1 MKHTPSLR
9 LFPAAKPARCVSL
22 PYRKALL
29 VALVFGCGAA
39 MAEELRFAPILNS
52 GAVLQCEMKV
62 AVWGMAE
69 PGATV
74 EVSLD
79 GKLVASA
86 LAAPTGRWQAE
97 LPEQAPGGPHAL
109 AARAGTAAVKLEDVW
124 FGEVWLASGQSNMVM
139 PLRGTMGGEERLVA
153 TFPEIRFVR
162 VPQKTGLPADREYS
176 GKELAWK
183 TFAPPANAELA
194 AVAFYF
200 AEKIQHATGRKV
212 GIIQSS
218 YGGTHAHVWTPLWAL
233 EEKPELHHYAA
244 ARRKGLTSGKTKE
257 QWLKEVADFD
267 AFLKASAAWK
277 KTKEGPQPAPVPSP
291 GPENPYSRLFA
302 STLYENMIAPLVPY
316 SLRGV
321 IWYQG
326 EANTGGPAEYRTL
339 FPALI
344 GAWRKAWN
352 KPELPFL
359 FVQLAAFGDV
369 GDWAGFR
376 AAQTYARDSVPHTG
390 MAVAL
395 DCGEKENIHPRFKQP
410 VGERLARLALKQ
422 VYGQPVAARGPLFA
436 AAERAGGV
444 VCVRF
449 EQVEQG
455 LQTSDGKEDVPG
467 FEIAGA
473 DGVFHPAAAR
483 KAGPERVELLCP
495 AVANPTEIRYGWA
508 SWVEPQV
515 TLQNSAGL
523 PAEPFRATLGDSRRI
538 ENK

>member
-1 MKHTPSLR
+1 MMN
-9 LFPAAKPARCVSL
+9 AKP
-22 PYRKALL
+22 
-29 VALVFGCGAA
+29 LVFSEHLKKMLFVLFFGCSAA
-39 MAEELRFAPILNS
+39 MAEELRFAPVFNS

-62 AVWGMAE
+62 AVWGIAE
-69 PGATV
+69 PDATV

-79 GKLVASA
+79 GKPVASV

-97 LPEQAPGGPHAL
+97 LPEQAPGGPHIL
-109 AARAGTAAVKLEDVW
+109 EVSTGSETVKLEDVW
-124 FGEVWLASGQSNMVM
+124 FGEVWLASGQSNMVI
-139 PLRGTMGGEERLVA
+139 PLRGTVGGEERLAA

-162 VPQKTGLPADREYS
+162 VPQKTGPPTDREYV

-194 AVAFYF
+194 AVTFYF
-200 AEKIQHATGRKV
+200 AENIQHATGRKI

-218 YGGTHAHVWTPLWAL
+218 LGGTHAHVWTPLWAL
-233 EEKPELHHYAA
+233 EEKPELRHYAA
-244 ARRKGLTSGKTKE
+244 AHQKGLALGKTKE
-257 QWLKEVADFD
+257 QWLKELADFD
-267 AFLKASAAWK
+267 AYIKASAAWE
-277 KTKEGPQPAPVPSP
+277 KTKEGPRPAPVPNT
-291 GPENPYSRLFA
+291 GFENPYSRVFA

-316 SLRGV
+316 TLRGV

-326 EANTGGPAEYRTL
+326 EANVGGPQEYRTL

-344 GAWRKAWN
+344 GAWRKVWN
-352 KPELPFL
+352 KSELPFL
-359 FVQLAAFGDV
+359 FVQLAAFEDK
-369 GDWAGFR
+369 GDWAGLR

-395 DCGEKENIHPRFKQP
+395 DCGEKVNIHPRFKQP

-436 AAERAGGV
+436 SAEQAGGMV
-444 VCVRF
+444 HVRF

-455 LQTSDGKEDVPG
+455 LQTADGKEDVPG

-495 AVANPTEIRYGWA
+495 ALANPAEIRYGWA

-523 PAEPFRATLGDSRRI
+523 PAEPFRAPLGNSQKI

>member
-1 MKHTPSLR
+1 MMNVKH
-9 LFPAAKPARCVSL
+9 ARCVFSGHL
-22 PYRKALL
+22 KMILFFVLL
-29 VALVFGCGAA
+29 SCGTAV
-39 MAEELRFAPILNS
+39 AEELRFAPILNR

-79 GKLVASA
+79 GKPVASER
-86 LAAPTGRWQAE
+86 AAATGRWQVE
-97 LPEQAPGGPHAL
+97 LPAQAPGGPHL
-109 AARAGTAAVKLEDVW
+109 LEARSGTTAVKLEDVW

-139 PLRGTMGGEERLVA
+139 PLRGTVGGEERLA
-153 TFPEIRFVR
+153 TAFPDIRFVR
-162 VPQKTGLPADREYS
+162 VPQKTGLPVEREYDE
-176 GKELAWK
+176 KELAWK
-183 TFAPPANAELA
+183 TFAPPANTELA

-200 AEKIQHATGRKV
+200 AEKVQRATGRKI

-233 EEKPELHHYAA
+233 EEKPELRHYAA
-244 ARRKGLTSGKTKE
+244 ARRKGLASGKTKE

-395 DCGEKENIHPRFKQP
+395 DCGEKDNIHPRFKQP

-436 AAERAGGV
+436 EAEQADGAVR
-444 VCVRF
+444 VRF
-449 EQVEQG
+449 AHVEKG
-455 LQTSDGKEDVPG
+455 LQTADGKDDVPG
-467 FEIAGA
+467 FEVAGA

-483 KAGPERVELLCP
+483 KVGPERVELRCP
-495 AVANPTEIRYGWA
+495 AVAHPTEIRYGWA

-515 TLQNSAGL
+515 MLQNSAGL
-523 PAEPFRATLGDSRRI
+523 PAEPFRVPLGDSRRI